1 LNREFRLRERERFEQ
16 VRRKGSCWTD
26 RLIVLCALPN
36 GLARSRFGFSVSR
49 RVGNAVV
56 RNRLKRRLREV
67 VRLQLQG
74 IAVGWDV
81 VFIAR
86 PPIAR
91 ADYREIERVVGRL
104 LRQAGLVLPVTL
116 QQPAQDVVA

>member
-1 LNREFRLRERERFEQ
+1 MNRESRLRERERFEQ

-36 GLARSRFGFSVSR
+36 GLPRSRFGFSVSR

-67 VRLQLQG
+67 VRLQHQG

-91 ADYREIERVVGRL
+91 ADYREIERAVGRL
-104 LRQAGLVLPVTL
+104 LRQAGLVLSGTP
-116 QQPAQDVVA
+116 QQSAQDVVA